1 MGVARKAYI
10 VLGVEGQIVLDEALG
25 SILLALVG
33 KLLGALAEVVV
44 NHVLHIA
51 LPAGINLAGI
61 AGGDSLQIG
70 LHGREEV
77 GEVEEGVTVV
87 GDGIRHACALGDKAV
102 AVHAEDSVVE
112 ASALAEAGVTV
123 GTHVAV
129 GTVHIGLAY
138 EEAFA
143 KVDVGHLGMLLQHF
157 ALEESKAGVSPARTA
172 VLLVLDAG
180 HGIFNHCGENKRVL
194 GQFLLLGLGS
204 HCASCSNHGCK
215 TDKENFLH
223 SVCYG

>member
-1 MGVARKAYI
+1 MGVACKAYI
-10 VLGVEGQIVLDEALG
+10 VLGIEGQIVLYKTLG

-33 KLLGALAEVVV
+33 KLRGALAEIVV
-44 NHVLHIA
+44 NHMLHIA
-51 LPAGINLAGI
+51 LPAGIDLAGI

-70 LHGREEV
+70 FHGREEV
-77 GEVEEGVTVV
+77 GEVVEGVTVV
-87 GDGIRHACALGDKAV
+87 GDGIRHACTLGYKAV
-102 AVHAEDSVVE
+102 AVHAENSIVE
-112 ASALAEAGVTV
+112 TSALAEAGIAM

-129 GTVHIGLAY
+129 GTVHIGLAH

-143 KVDVGHLGMLLQHF
+143 KVNVGHFGMLLQHF
-157 ALEESKAGVSPARTA
+157 ALEESKAGVSPAGTA